1 MIGKFGHFEKR
12 PDRAL
17 RDHSMKKFAI
27 AMVVLLLCGCDKPA
41 FTMGQFEKFAYEGCV
56 KEGRY
61 SNAICA
67 CNAAN
72 LDRSLNAEEKH
83 QYQQAALGDTQATS
97 AMMGILDKLKGA
109 LQSCAK

>member
-1 MIGKFGHFEKR
+1 MIGQFGHFEKR

-41 FTMGQFEKFAYEGCV
+41 AVMGEFEKFAYEGCV
-56 KEGRY
+56 KEVKY
-61 SNAICA
+61 SNAVCA

-72 LDRSLNAEEKH
+72 LDKSLTDEEKQ
-83 QYQQAALGDTQATS
+83 QYKLAALGNPEAGL
-97 AMMGILDKLKGA
+97 ALMGILGKLRSA
-109 LQSCAK
+109 LEQCAK